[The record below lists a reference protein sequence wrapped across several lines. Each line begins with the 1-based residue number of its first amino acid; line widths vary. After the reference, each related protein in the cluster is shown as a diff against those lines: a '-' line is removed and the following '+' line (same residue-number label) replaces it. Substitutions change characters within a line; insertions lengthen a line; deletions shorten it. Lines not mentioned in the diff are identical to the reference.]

1 MYVMKYFRIFYDC
14 DIVIMKDFIWNN
26 VMLVLI
32 YVEDE
37 LDEKIR
43 CVKVVSREVIK
54 IFVKFMEISVGYIRI
69 INKRN

>member
-1 MYVMKYFRIFYDC
+1 MYVMKYFRIIYYC